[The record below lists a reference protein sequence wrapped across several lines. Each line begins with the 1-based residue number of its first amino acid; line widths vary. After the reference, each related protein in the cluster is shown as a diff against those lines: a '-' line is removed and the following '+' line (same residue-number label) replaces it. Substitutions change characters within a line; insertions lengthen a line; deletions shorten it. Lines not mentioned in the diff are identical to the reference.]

1 MAGPEPMLTRVAH
14 SCIALAFTPCVLAV
28 ACVHRL
34 ADAVKGGQL
43 RYMALA
49 MEHEPIVYRSL
60 LTLPEA
66 VVADPEP
73 MLFRVARSCI
83 ALAFT
88 AGVRA
93 VACVH
98 CLADAVKGGELSYMA
113 VAMEREQIP
122 YRSLLILA
130 GAVEADL

>member
-1 MAGPEPMLTRVAH
+1 
-14 SCIALAFTPCVLAV
+14 
-28 ACVHRL
+28 
-34 ADAVKGGQL
+34 
-43 RYMALA
+43 MALA

-73 MLFRVARSCI
+73 MLFRLARSCI

-98 CLADAVKGGELSYMA
+98 RLADAVKGGELSYMA
-113 VAMEREQIP
+113 LAMEHEPIV
-122 YRSLLILA
+122 YRSLLTLA
-130 GAVEADL
+130 GVVVAGPERMLSRVARSCIALAFTAGVRAVASSHRLADAVKGQ